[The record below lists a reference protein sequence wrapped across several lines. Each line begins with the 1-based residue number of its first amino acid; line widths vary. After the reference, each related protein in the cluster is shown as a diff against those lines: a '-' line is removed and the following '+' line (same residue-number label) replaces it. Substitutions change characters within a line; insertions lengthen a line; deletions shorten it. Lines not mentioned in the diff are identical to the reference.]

1 MKKIF
6 LYVSLMFFLNN
17 SLFANEINC
26 KKFDLKCKAK
36 KFIEETKD
44 YQSKGLQQSKNQIN
58 RTKDKIIKSKNEV
71 LKKLPKKQ

>member
-1 MKKIF
+1 
-6 LYVSLMFFLNN
+6 MFFLNN

-44 YQSKGLQQSKNQIN
+44 YQNKGLQQSKKQIN
-58 RTKDKIIKSKNEV
+58 KTKDCLYNKECCTYILFLQIIGQKHLNSTE
-71 LKKLPKKQ
+71 